1 MTGACA
7 WRLEGG
13 SLPGGWRTI
22 RSLDPD
28 LEALVVLRYPGTPHS
43 ASTLRCWFD
52 KHSDTGSRMLSRVL
66 LVVALAAAAHAAAV
80 AEESDRDSKL
90 FPVINIITFDN
101 APCTAQS
108 GEMGTCYSQKECEGL
123 SGTPSGTCAN
133 GFGICCV
140 LTATCDGTIS
150 VNGTYFTSPGYPSTY
165 STPGTCMV
173 ELLPPAGTCQ
183 ILLEFESFN
192 LMGPVNGDC
201 NNDTF
206 IVMGANA
213 GSRIPVICGA
223 NTGQHM
229 YIDVDQSN
237 GPYKM
242 MVTSSALAYP
252 RSWKIKV
259 TFLDEND
266 PCKAPPRCLQYF
278 KETSGAITS
287 FNFGPEPMMLTNQE
301 YCICFGYNPGFCD
314 IGMNFNRLDLGNIN
328 GNCGNDYLA
337 VGAEKL
343 CGDFGTLT
351 AQANA
356 TGPISLCVFSDDNN
370 DREEEG
376 FNVNYLML
384 AC

>member
-1 MTGACA
+1 
-7 WRLEGG
+7 
-13 SLPGGWRTI
+13 
-22 RSLDPD
+22 
-28 LEALVVLRYPGTPHS
+28 
-43 ASTLRCWFD
+43 
-52 KHSDTGSRMLSRVL
+52 MLSRVL
-66 LVVALAAAAHAAAV
+66 LVVALAAGANAAAAAV
-80 AEESDRDSKL
+80 EESNRDGKI

-123 SGTPSGTCAN
+123 AGTASGTCAN

-140 LTATCDGTIS
+140 FHRTCGESIDSGHVGYFVSGATS
-150 VNGTYFTSPGYPSTY
+150 Y
-165 STPGTCMV
+165 TPGMCMV
-173 ELLPPAGTCQ
+173 TLHPPPGTCQ

-206 IVMGANA
+206 VVMGANA
-213 GSRIPVICGA
+213 GSNIPVICGA

-229 YIDVDQSN
+229 YIDVDHSP
-237 GPYKM
+237 GPYKL
-242 MVTSSALAYP
+242 MVTSSSLAYA
-252 RSWKIKV
+252 RNWKIKV
-259 TFLDEND
+259 TFLDEHD

-287 FNFGPEPMMLTNQE
+287 FNFGPEPMMLTNQQ

-328 GNCGNDYLA
+328 GNCGNDYL
-337 VGAEKL
+337 GIGSEKL

-356 TGPISLCVFSDDNN
+356 TGPISLCVYSDDNN

-376 FNVNYLML
+376 FNANYLML